1 MGNCKTCS
9 KAIFDSLWGEY
20 KCPERNITMYKLRDE
35 KDCAFYVKGTP
46 KDSKENEE
54 VEYGR

>member
-20 KCPERNITMYKLRDE
+20 KCIVRGIYMYKLRDE
-35 KDCAFYVKGTP
+35 KNCAFYVKGTP
-46 KDSKENEE
+46 KDSKENKEE
-54 VEYGR
+54 IDE